1 MTKVYG
7 IYGYTTVEIN
17 LPVGKAVLPLTF
29 ERGCLD
35 RKNFR
40 PATFITNKQYIQDM
54 IENSPMFGSTI
65 KLVKTYGEGLVQ
77 QTTPASKPASTSK
90 TTGEKTTSA
99 APKGGAKGKADKPAE
114 GDKTKEYPDVTTKE
128 QLIEVV
134 KSLGAKADVLVD
146 DAKLKNFISKKSL
159 VFPNF
164 SFE

>member
-40 PATFITNKQYIQDM
+40 PATFITNKKYVQDM
-54 IENSPMFGSTI
+54 IENSPMFGSKI

-77 QTTPASKPASTSK
+77 QAAPASKPK
-90 TTGEKTTSA
+90 TTTEKPAPA
-99 APKGGAKGKADKPAE
+99 APKGGTKGKEDKPAE
-114 GDKTKEYPDVTTKE
+114 KDKTKEYPDVTTKE